1 MRENDQLPTPPW
13 WSSRETRHAARGE
26 RRRQRREARHTGDP
40 AGAADAGA
48 APREPI
54 TPERIA
60 DAALRV
66 IDAQGI
72 DGLTVRSL
80 AVELGVGTMTLY
92 WYVQN
97 KDEVLEL
104 VADRLLAD
112 VTFPPPEID
121 WRVSVREG
129 CASVR
134 AALLRHARAVPIIVG
149 RGAFGPNGLRMT
161 EASIAV
167 FRAAGFDPDMAADAY
182 FTISNFVTGFCI
194 FQTSALGFRKRP
206 DLDLQAYGQMLRQYV
221 DSLPTALYPNLHAS
235 AERIFG
241 HNLDERFTFG
251 VDCLIAGFEAQ
262 LEASTAGSHDPAPAT
277 R

>member
-1 MRENDQLPTPPW
+1 MSDYQDLPTPPW
-13 WSSRETRHAARGE
+13 WNSRETRQAARGE
-26 RRRQRREARHTGDP
+26 KRRLRHEARH
-40 AGAADAGA
+40 AGEPGEPGA
-48 APREPI
+48 TQREPV

-112 VTFPPPEID
+112 VSFPPPEDD
-121 WRVSVREG
+121 WRASVREG
-129 CASVR
+129 CMSVR
-134 AALLRHARAVPIIVG
+134 AALLRHAKAVPIIVG

-161 EASIAV
+161 EASIGV
-167 FRAAGFDPDMAADAY
+167 FRAAGFDADIAADAY

-194 FQTSALGFRKRP
+194 FETSAAGFRRRP
-206 DLDLQAYGQMLRQYV
+206 DLDMRAYGQMLRQYV
-221 DSLPTALYPNLHAS
+221 DSLPPALYPNLQAS

-241 HNLDERFTFG
+241 HNLDERFAFG
-251 VDCLIAGFEAQ
+251 IDCLIAGFEAK
-262 LEASTAGSHDPAPAT
+262 LAAGNAAGNK
-277 R
+277 

>member
-1 MRENDQLPTPPW
+1 V
-13 WSSRETRHAARGE
+13 
-26 RRRQRREARHTGDP
+26 
-40 AGAADAGA
+40 
-48 APREPI
+48 

-112 VTFPPPEID
+112 VSFPPPDDD
-121 WRVSVREG
+121 WRRSVREG

-134 AALLRHARAVPIIVG
+134 AALLRHAKAVPIIVG

-167 FRAAGFDPDMAADAY
+167 FRAAGFDADVSADAY

-194 FQTSALGFRKRP
+194 FETSAAGFRRRP
-206 DLDLQAYGQMLRQYV
+206 DLDMRAYGQMLRQYV
-221 DSLPTALYPNLHAS
+221 DSLPPALYPNLQAS

-241 HNLDERFTFG
+241 HNLDDRFAFG
-251 VDCLIAGFEAQ
+251 VDCLIAGFEAK
-262 LEASTAGSHDPAPAT
+262 LASG
-277 R
+277 